1 MTLKAFLGM
10 PEPLR
15 SAEKNR
21 VSSCKLADEIASAVI
36 TKFRQLM
43 PETPHQIV
51 LAGIAAVISGES
63 VQVVTIG
70 LGNKFQ
76 PRGVKSDTNLR
87 DCHAEILAR
96 RAFKLWLLRQYEVL
110 LNGGTS
116 RFFYISSERKLV
128 VDPDVSFSLY
138 VSSCPCGNACIRRWG
153 DSPKERSE
161 TQLGAY
167 TFPLHNRHAVFHAHA
182 RHEGQL
188 AVSYKG
194 ESSILSCSDK
204 ILGWNVKGLQGTGL
218 SGIVATP
225 IYLKAIVIGRKFV
238 RKHSERAFC
247 CRLTAKGVHKDLV
260 RVVNHPI
267 MMCTA
272 VKLDESVFNTSR
284 NDERDA
290 AFSDEAMWWIYGSDS
305 PHVLNG
311 DSGSLRD
318 GTYSE
323 LSRASLSKIGIK
335 LRIIP
340 PLADQL
346 RISNML
352 DYELNKL

>member
-1 MTLKAFLGM
+1 MTLHSFLAM
-10 PEPLR
+10 PEPIR
-15 SAEKNR
+15 SAEKTR
-21 VSSCKLADEIASAVI
+21 GSSCKLADEIARAVI
-36 TKFRQLM
+36 TQFRQLTH
-43 PETPHQIV
+43 ESPHQQV
-51 LAGIAAVISGES
+51 VAGIAAVISGES
-63 VQVVTIG
+63 VQVVTVG

-76 PRGVKSDTNLR
+76 PKGVKSDTNLR

-96 RAFKLWLLRQYEVL
+96 RAFKLWLLRQYEL
-110 LNGGTS
+110 LGNGGTS
-116 RFFYISSERKLV
+116 RFFYISPERKLV
-128 VDPDVSFSLY
+128 VNSEVSFALY

-153 DSPKERSE
+153 DSPKDRTD

-167 TFPLHNRHAVFHAHA
+167 TFPPHNRHPVFHAHA

-194 ESSILSCSDK
+194 ESRILSCSDK
-204 ILGWNVKGLQGTGL
+204 ILRWNVKGLQGFGL
-218 SGIVATP
+218 SGIVANP

-247 CRLTAKGVHKDLV
+247 CRLTAKGVNKDLV

-272 VKLDESVFNTSR
+272 VKLDERVFSISVK
-284 NDERDA
+284 DEQDA
-290 AFSDEAMWWIYGSDS
+290 AFNDEAMWWIYGKDL
-305 PHVLNG
+305 PEVLNG
-311 DSGSLRD
+311 ESGAFKD

-323 LSRASLSKIGIK
+323 LSRASLSKIGIQ

-352 DYELNKL
+352 DTELNKL